1 MKHIQRA
8 PNSKTKKQMGTGLG
22 EVGCKGERR
31 WKCVPTWAEPWAL
44 KAMGVPLHAGRGQ
57 AGTAM
62 GFVLGSPGSTK
73 LQVA

>member
-1 MKHIQRA
+1 M
-8 PNSKTKKQMGTGLG
+8 
-22 EVGCKGERR
+22 
-31 WKCVPTWAEPWAL
+31 PTQAGPWAL
-44 KAMGVPLHAGRGQ
+44 KAMGVPLRAGRGQ